1 MYRLEGLEGEYYEPM
16 TDYFAQLAAR
26 CAKGESDG

>member
-1 MYRLEGLEGEYYEPM
+1 MHRPGVEYYEPM

-26 CAKGESDG
+26 SAKGESDG